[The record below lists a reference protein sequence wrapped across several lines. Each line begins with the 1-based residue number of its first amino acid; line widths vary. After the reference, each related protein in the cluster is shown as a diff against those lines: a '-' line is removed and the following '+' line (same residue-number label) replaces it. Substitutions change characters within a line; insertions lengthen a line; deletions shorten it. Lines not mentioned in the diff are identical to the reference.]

1 MVLFKCENPS
11 WNLERARVTFLAFV
25 NYTRAPVMTDPK
37 DHSAHERAAHEL
49 AMRERVTGELV
60 TDEQNVDEPDTVEH
74 AMDDRGSVR
83 IQLPFEVEVSH
94 PSLGRIR
101 SVARD
106 ISEGGIF
113 VRLSPTG
120 LRVGAKVKVTVLNA
134 ALVESS
140 ATPTVDMEVARIT
153 EEGLGLKFTNRTSQH
168 LWHTVDRLRHDLRL
182 GQDYFQ
188 VFQGAAIVN
197 QQGKL
202 LVVQRHGKWLF
213 PGDYLTVGLEWR
225 TALNEFLA
233 ADLGLDD
240 LVLEDTL
247 GIDSAPSTMASE
259 NATFSAFHRFSSGS
273 ERVRLR
279 DDSRY
284 RHAKWISRAFSLEEL
299 TFAHPLLR
307 DLAALAFDRADA
319 QRLAA
324 ATSKAKR

>member
-1 MVLFKCENPS
+1 MIDPQDPS
-11 WNLERARVTFLAFV
+11 
-25 NYTRAPVMTDPK
+25 
-37 DHSAHERAAHEL
+37 SHERAV
-49 AMRERVTGELV
+49 RERSGDERLDGESAARGSSADAHS
-60 TDEQNVDEPDTVEH
+60 TDER
-74 AMDDRGSVR
+74 ASVR

-94 PSLGRIR
+94 PSLGKIR

-140 ATPTVDMEVARIT
+140 ATPTIDMEVARVT
-153 EEGLGLKFTNRTSQH
+153 EEGLGLKFANRTSQY
-168 LWHTVDRLRHDLRL
+168 LWNTVDRLRHDLRL

-213 PGDYLTVGLEWR
+213 PGDYLTVGLEWQ
-225 TALNEFLA
+225 TALIDFLT

-247 GIDSAPSTMASE
+247 GIDSAPGTMASE
-259 NATFSAFHRFSSGS
+259 NATFSAFHRFSSRS

-324 ATSKAKR
+324 SNSKSKRG